1 MDEAQY
7 GVLHCRNNRRRG
19 RTHQRNRRGGNL
31 PPATLQMQPVL
42 DEWYH
47 PRYGITQCSGDD
59 SSPCNV
65 ANTTHADKTAPPTD
79 MSFRANGSEPRNLPE
94 LQILSCGSSLSNVV
108 DSSTPLRCG
117 RNDITGRRFY
127 GFAYCFYS
135 ISRCPAALIR
145 LAQASQ
151 LPPREALVPHRAAY
165 RLNLTLF
172 CPEGSRNGTQA
183 VPYGFADGRYHS
195 TAQVVFATQWAQR

>member
-1 MDEAQY
+1 
-7 GVLHCRNNRRRG
+7 
-19 RTHQRNRRGGNL
+19 
-31 PPATLQMQPVL
+31 MQPVL

-59 SSPCNV
+59 SSMESRCDCPRQSIDFDSLRGAPPCNV

-94 LQILSCGSSLSNVV
+94 LQILSCGGSLSNVV

-117 RNDITGRRFY
+117 RNDITGGRFY

-151 LPPREALVPHRAAY
+151 LPPREALVPRRAAY

-183 VPYGFADGRYHS
+183 VPYGFADRRYHS
-195 TAQVVFATQWAQR
+195 TTQVVFATQRAQR